1 VSAVLRKK
9 IEAGA
14 GVPPSILQMRQFW
27 QQLQTRTRDWAA
39 RTYGTLPDVA
49 LTGRR
54 VVNGTDAQHMLEHEV
69 AFYFSA
75 ESSPCLAGI
84 AIDTA
89 GAVRNAAARMNQ
101 DVASITDASPLFLKL
116 LAEQAGT
123 DLWEEIAAGL
133 MKAGKGASSFT
144 DPVGAAGRFDAG
156 SRYLQI
162 EFQLRI
168 DGENSHVWFFFPFDF
183 MQQFARSSLR
193 AAADQ
198 KAQAR
203 HHSQK
208 TLSDSVRAST
218 MTLDAVLERLSLTI
232 GECAKLE
239 IGAVL
244 PLSGADAGKLSL
256 TAETI
261 NGSVDIG
268 SGELGVWKRQ
278 RALKLSTPIAV
289 SFVQEIAE
297 S

>member
-1 VSAVLRKK
+1 
-9 IEAGA
+9 
-14 GVPPSILQMRQFW
+14 MRQFW
-27 QQLQTRTRDWAA
+27 QQLQTRTRDWASK
-39 RTYGTLPDVA
+39 TYGSLPDIT

-54 VVNGTDAQHMLEHEV
+54 VVNGVDAQHMLEHEV
-69 AFYFSA
+69 TFYFAA
-75 ESSPCLAGI
+75 ESSPGLAGI

-89 GAVRNAAARMNQ
+89 GAVRNAATRMNQ

-116 LAEQAGT
+116 LAEQAGA
-123 DLWEEIAAGL
+123 DLWREVSASL
-133 MKAGKGASSFT
+133 MQAGKGAASLT
-144 DPVGAAGRFDAG
+144 DPVGAAGRFDAAN
-156 SRYLQI
+156 RYLQI
-162 EFQLRI
+162 EFQLRVE
-168 DGENSHVWFFFPFDF
+168 GENSHVWFFFPFDF
-183 MQQFARSSLR
+183 MQEFARKSLR

-289 SFVQEIAE
+289 SFMQEIAE